1 MKKIIA
7 SALVAVAAGMALG
20 GCATGST
27 SITDEQKISSIR
39 VGKSTTQDVERTLGK
54 PGDVQLEESGAQ
66 VWTYQTVKSS
76 VLAFIPVAN
85 LLGNSMQEDN
95 LTVRFNKKGVVTALG
110 RGQHKL

>member
-1 MKKIIA
+1 MKKIVA
-7 SALVAVAAGMALG
+7 SLLVAAAAGLVLG

-54 PGDVQLEESGAQ
+54 PGEVQLEESGAQ
-66 VWTYQTVKSS
+66 VWTYQTVKTNAI
-76 VLAFIPVAN
+76 AFVPIAN
-85 LLGNSMQEDN
+85 MLGKSMQEDN

-110 RGQHKL
+110 RGQHRM